1 MDKKISLSKITK
13 KFLDSPYR
21 LGGKSF
27 KDGFDCLSLV
37 RKYKEEIGLENEKM
51 FEDLDMDDGYVDRY
65 LHGEW
70 KEIYLRY
77 LESLGK
83 VTEPQYSRPG
93 DILVI
98 TNNELVSAGINVG
111 NGKAMIITKKGIKVW
126 PFSVLEIKEAVRI
139 K

>member
-70 KEIYLRY
+70 KETYLRY

-83 VTEPQYSRPG
+83 VVEPQYSRPG